1 MKKAFGLMKKAFG
14 FLAAALVLIVLLFVT
29 GTIYTVRED
38 QQVILTQ
45 FGKPIGEPKTE
56 AGLHFKLPFIQK
68 INVIEKRVLAWDGD
82 SAQMPTR
89 DKTYIQVDTF
99 ARWEISK
106 PLLYFKTLR
115 DERSALSRL
124 DDILGSETRNAVAK
138 HDLLE
143 VVRSTKDRK
152 PEKTDLQTEK
162 EALFEPIKIGRRE
175 IEKNMYEIAKTK
187 LEDIGINLLDL
198 RFKRINYNQSVAPQ
212 IYEQMISERQQIAER
227 FRSEGAGEAAR
238 TMGKMQREVKRIES
252 EAYLKIQSI
261 LGEADAE
268 STRIYAEAYGGTP
281 ERESFYEF
289 VKTLEAYDKILD
301 EKTTVILSTDSDLF
315 KLLKGSKPE

>member
-1 MKKAFGLMKKAFG
+1 MKKALG
-14 FLAAALVLIVLLFVT
+14 FIIAALVLIVLLFVT
-29 GTIYTVRED
+29 GTVYTVKEG

-45 FGKPIGEPKTE
+45 FGKPVGKAIKDP
-56 AGLHFKLPFIQK
+56 GLHFKLPFIVK
-68 INVIEKRVLAWDGD
+68 VNVVEMRILAWDGK
-82 SAQMPTR
+82 SVAMPTR

-99 ARWEISK
+99 ARWQIDD
-106 PLLYFKTLR
+106 PLLYFETLR

-124 DDILGSETRNAVAK
+124 DDILGSVTRNAVAK

-143 VVRSTKDRK
+143 VVRSTKDRE
-152 PEKTDLQTEK
+152 PERTDLLIEK
-162 EALFEPIKIGRRE
+162 ETVFEPIKIGRRE
-175 IEKNMYEIAKTK
+175 IEKNLNEIAKDK
-187 LEDIGINLLDL
+187 LEDIGIKLLDL
-198 RFKRINYNQSVAPQ
+198 RFKRINYNKSVERQ
-212 IYEQMISERQQIAER
+212 IYEQMISERQKIAER

-238 TMGKMQREVKRIES
+238 TMGKMEREVKRIES

-289 VKTLEAYDKILD
+289 VKTLEAYEKILD
-301 EKTTVILSTDSDLF
+301 KNTTVILSTDSELF

>member
-1 MKKAFGLMKKAFG
+1 MKKALG
-14 FLAAALVLIVLLFVT
+14 FIIAALVLIVLLFVT
-29 GTIYTVRED
+29 GTVYTVKEG

-45 FGKPIGEPKTE
+45 FGKPVGEAIKDP
-56 AGLHFKLPFIQK
+56 GLHFKLPFIVK
-68 INVIEKRVLAWDGD
+68 VNVVEMRILAWDGK
-82 SAQMPTR
+82 SVAMPTR

-99 ARWEISK
+99 ARWQIDD
-106 PLLYFKTLR
+106 PLLYFETLR

-124 DDILGSETRNAVAK
+124 DDILGSVTRNAVAK

-143 VVRSTKDRK
+143 VVRSTKDRE
-152 PEKTDLQTEK
+152 PERTDLLIEK
-162 EALFEPIKIGRRE
+162 EAVFEPIKIGRRE
-175 IEKNMYEIAKTK
+175 IEKNLNEIAKDK
-187 LEDIGINLLDL
+187 LEDIGIKLLDL
-198 RFKRINYNQSVAPQ
+198 RFKRINYNKSVERQ
-212 IYEQMISERQQIAER
+212 IYEQMISERQKIAER

-238 TMGKMQREVKRIES
+238 TMGKMEREVKRIES

-301 EKTTVILSTDSDLF
+301 ENTTVILSTDSELF
-315 KLLKGSKPE
+315 KLLKGSKPK

>member
-1 MKKAFGLMKKAFG
+1 MKKVIGIILVV
-14 FLAAALVLIVLLFVT
+14 ALVLVVLLFVT

-38 QQVILTQ
+38 KQVILTQ
-45 FGKPIGEPKTE
+45 FGKPIGDPITD
-56 AGLHFKLPFIQK
+56 AGLHFKLPFIVK
-68 INVIEKRVLAWDGD
+68 VNELEKRVLSWDGE

-99 ARWEISK
+99 ARWQIAD

-124 DDILGSETRNAVAK
+124 DDILGSVTRNAVAK

-152 PEKTDLQTEK
+152 PERTDLLIEK
-162 EALFEPIKIGRRE
+162 EAVFEPIKIGRRE
-175 IEKNMYEIAKTK
+175 IEKNLKEIAKDK
-187 LEDIGINLLDL
+187 LEDIGIKLLDL
-198 RFKRINYNQSVAPQ
+198 RFKRINYNKSVERQ
-212 IYEQMISERQQIAER
+212 IYEQMISERQKIAER

-238 TMGKMQREVKRIES
+238 TMGKMEREVKRIES

-301 EKTTVILSTDSDLF
+301 ENTTVILSTDSELF

>member
-1 MKKAFGLMKKAFG
+1 MKKALG
-14 FLAAALVLIVLLFVT
+14 FIIAALVLIVLLFVT
-29 GTIYTVRED
+29 GTVYTVKEG

-45 FGKPIGEPKTE
+45 FGKPVGEPKTDP
-56 AGLHFKLPFIQK
+56 GLHFKLPFIVK
-68 INVIEKRVLAWDGD
+68 VNVIEKRILAWDGK

-99 ARWEISK
+99 ARWRINK
-106 PLLYFKTLR
+106 PLDYFKTLR

-124 DDILGSETRNAVAK
+124 DDILGSVTRNAVAK

-152 PEKTDLQTEK
+152 PERTDLLIEK
-162 EALFEPIKIGRRE
+162 EAVFEPIKIGRRE
-175 IEKNMYEIAKTK
+175 IEKNLKEIAKDK
-187 LEDIGINLLDL
+187 LEDIGIELLDL
-198 RFKRINYNQSVAPQ
+198 RFKRINYNKSVERQ
-212 IYEQMISERQQIAER
+212 IYEQMISERQKIAER

-238 TMGKMQREVKRIES
+238 TMGKMEREVKRIES

-301 EKTTVILSTDSDLF
+301 ENTTVILSTDSELF
-315 KLLKGSKPE
+315 KLLKGSKPV

>member
-1 MKKAFGLMKKAFG
+1 MKKALG
-14 FLAAALVLIVLLFVT
+14 FIIAALVLIVLLFVT
-29 GTIYTVRED
+29 GTVYTVKEG

-45 FGKPIGEPKTE
+45 FGKPVGKAIKDP
-56 AGLHFKLPFIQK
+56 GLHFKLPFIVK
-68 INVIEKRVLAWDGD
+68 VNVIEKRILAWDGK

-99 ARWEISK
+99 ARWRIKK
-106 PLLYFKTLR
+106 PLLYFETLR

-124 DDILGSETRNAVAK
+124 DDILGSVTRNAVAK

-152 PEKTDLQTEK
+152 PETTDLLIEK
-162 EALFEPIKIGRRE
+162 EAVFEPIKIGRRE
-175 IEKNMYEIAKTK
+175 IEKNLKEIAEDK
-187 LEDIGINLLDL
+187 LEDIGIELLDL
-198 RFKRINYNQSVAPQ
+198 RFKRINYNKSVERQ
-212 IYEQMISERQQIAER
+212 IYEQMISERQKIAER

-238 TMGKMQREVKRIES
+238 TMGKMEREVKRIES

-301 EKTTVILSTDSDLF
+301 ENTTVILSTDSDLF

>member
-1 MKKAFGLMKKAFG
+1 MKTALG
-14 FLAAALVLIVLLFVT
+14 FIIAVLVMIVLLFVT
-29 GTIYTVRED
+29 GTVYTVKEG
-38 QQVILTQ
+38 QQVIETQ
-45 FGKPIGEPKTE
+45 FGKPIGEPITD
-56 AGLHFKLPFIQK
+56 AGLHFKLPFIVK
-68 INVIEKRVLAWDGD
+68 VNVVEKRVLAWDGD
-82 SAQMPTR
+82 SAPMPTR

-99 ARWEISK
+99 ARWQIAD

-152 PEKTDLQTEK
+152 PEKTDLQTDK
-162 EALFEPIKIGRRE
+162 EVVFEPIKIGRRE
-175 IEKNMYEIAKTK
+175 IEKNVYEIAKTK

-198 RFKRINYNQSVAPQ
+198 RFKRINYNQSVERQ
-212 IYEQMISERQQIAER
+212 IYEQMISERQKIAER

-238 TMGKMQREVKRIES
+238 TMGKMEREVKRIES

-301 EKTTVILSTDSDLF
+301 ENTTVILSTDSDLF

>member
-1 MKKAFGLMKKAFG
+1 MKKVFG
-14 FLAAALVLIVLLFVT
+14 FIIAVLVLIVLLFVT
-29 GTIYTVRED
+29 GAAYTVRED

-45 FGKPIGEPKTE
+45 FGKSIGDPITE
-56 AGLHFKLPFIQK
+56 AGLHFKLPFIVK
-68 INVIEKRVLAWDGD
+68 VNVIEKRVLAWDGE

-99 ARWEISK
+99 ARWEISE
-106 PLLYFKTLR
+106 PLVYFKTLR

-152 PEKTDLQTEK
+152 PEKTDLQTEQ
-162 EALFEPIKIGRRE
+162 EAVFEPIKIGRRE
-175 IEKNMYEIAKTK
+175 IENNVYEIAKTK

-238 TMGKMQREVKRIES
+238 TMGKMEREVKRIES
-252 EAYLKIQSI
+252 EAYRKIQSI

-301 EKTTVILSTDSDLF
+301 ENTTVILSTDSDLF
-315 KLLKGSKPE
+315 KLLKGSKPK

>member
-1 MKKAFGLMKKAFG
+1 MKKALG
-14 FLAAALVLIVLLFVT
+14 FIIAALVFIVLLFVT
-29 GTIYTVRED
+29 GTVYTVKEG

-45 FGKPIGEPKTE
+45 FGKPIGEPKTD
-56 AGLHFKLPFIQK
+56 AGLHFKLPFIVK
-68 INVIEKRVLAWDGD
+68 VNVVEKRILAWDGK

-99 ARWEISK
+99 ARWRIDD

-152 PEKTDLQTEK
+152 PERTDLLIEK
-162 EALFEPIKIGRRE
+162 EAVFEPIKIGRRE
-175 IEKNMYEIAKTK
+175 IEKNLKEIAKDK
-187 LEDIGINLLDL
+187 LEDIGIKLLDL
-198 RFKRINYNQSVAPQ
+198 RFKRINYNKSVERQ
-212 IYEQMISERQQIAER
+212 IYEQMISERQKIAER

-238 TMGKMQREVKRIES
+238 TMGKMEREVKRIES

-301 EKTTVILSTDSDLF
+301 KNTTVILSTDSELF

>member
-1 MKKAFGLMKKAFG
+1 MKKVFG
-14 FLAAALVLIVLLFVT
+14 FITVVLVLIVLLFVT
-29 GTIYTVRED
+29 GTVYTVRED

-45 FGKPIGEPKTE
+45 FGKSIGDPITE
-56 AGLHFKLPFIQK
+56 AGLHFKLPFIVK
-68 INVIEKRVLAWDGD
+68 VNVIEKRVLAWDGE

-99 ARWEISK
+99 ARWEISE
-106 PLLYFKTLR
+106 PLVYFKTLR

-152 PEKTDLQTEK
+152 PEKTDLQTE
-162 EALFEPIKIGRRE
+162 EGAVFEPIKIGRRE
-175 IEKNMYEIAKTK
+175 IENNVYQIAKTK

-238 TMGKMQREVKRIES
+238 TMGKIEREVKRIES
-252 EAYLKIQSI
+252 EAYRKIQSI

-301 EKTTVILSTDSDLF
+301 ENTTVILSTDSDLF
-315 KLLKGSKPE
+315 KLLKGSKSE

>member
-1 MKKAFGLMKKAFG
+1 MKKVFG
-14 FLAAALVLIVLLFVT
+14 FIIAVLVLIVLLFVT
-29 GTIYTVRED
+29 GAAYTVRED

-45 FGKPIGEPKTE
+45 FGKEVGDPITE
-56 AGLHFKLPFIQK
+56 AGLHFKLPFIVK
-68 INVIEKRVLAWDGD
+68 VNVIEKRVLAWDGE

-99 ARWEISK
+99 ARWEISE
-106 PLLYFKTLR
+106 PLVYFKTLR

-152 PEKTDLQTEK
+152 PEKTDLQTEQ
-162 EALFEPIKIGRRE
+162 EAVFEPIKIGRRE
-175 IEKNMYEIAKTK
+175 IENNVYEIAKTK

-238 TMGKMQREVKRIES
+238 TMGKMEREVKRIES

-301 EKTTVILSTDSDLF
+301 ENTTVILSTDSDLF

>member
-1 MKKAFGLMKKAFG
+1 MKKALG
-14 FLAAALVLIVLLFVT
+14 FIIAALVLIVLLFVT
-29 GTIYTVRED
+29 GTVYTVKEG
-38 QQVILTQ
+38 QQVVLTQ
-45 FGKPIGEPKTE
+45 FGKPIGDSITD
-56 AGLHFKLPFIQK
+56 AGLHFKLPFIVK
-68 INVIEKRVLAWDGD
+68 VNVIEKRILAWDGK

-99 ARWEISK
+99 ARWRISK
-106 PLLYFKTLR
+106 PLDYFKTLR

-124 DDILGSETRNAVAK
+124 DDILGSVTRNAVAK

-152 PEKTDLQTEK
+152 PETTDLLIEK
-162 EALFEPIKIGRRE
+162 EAVFEPIKIGRRE
-175 IEKNMYEIAKTK
+175 IEENLKEIAKTK
-187 LEDIGINLLDL
+187 LDGTGIELLDL
-198 RFKRINYNQSVAPQ
+198 RFKRINYNQSVERQ
-212 IYEQMISERQQIAER
+212 IYEQMISERQKIAER

-238 TMGKMQREVKRIES
+238 TMGKMEREVKRIES

-301 EKTTVILSTDSDLF
+301 ENTTVILSTDSDLF

>member
-1 MKKAFGLMKKAFG
+1 MKKAFG
-14 FLAAALVLIVLLFVT
+14 FIAAALVLIVLLFVT

-45 FGKPIGEPKTE
+45 FGKPIGEPITE
-56 AGLHFKLPFIQK
+56 AGLHFKLPFIVK
-68 INVIEKRVLAWDGD
+68 VNVIEKRILAWDGK
-82 SAQMPTR
+82 SVAMPTR

-99 ARWEISK
+99 ARWQIVN
-106 PLLYFKTLR
+106 PLLYFETLR

-124 DDILGSETRNAVAK
+124 DDILGSVTRNAVAK

-152 PEKTDLQTEK
+152 PERTDLLIEK
-162 EALFEPIKIGRRE
+162 EAVFEPIKIGRRE
-175 IEKNMYEIAKTK
+175 IENNLKKIAEDK
-187 LEDIGINLLDL
+187 LEDIGIKLLDL
-198 RFKRINYNQSVAPQ
+198 RFKRINYNKSVERQ
-212 IYEQMISERQQIAER
+212 IYEQMISERQKIAER

-238 TMGKMQREVKRIES
+238 TMGKMEREVKRIES

-301 EKTTVILSTDSDLF
+301 ENTTVILSTDSELF

>member
-1 MKKAFGLMKKAFG
+1 MKKALG
-14 FLAAALVLIVLLFVT
+14 FIIAALVFIVLLFVT
-29 GTIYTVRED
+29 GTVYTVKEG

-45 FGKPIGEPKTE
+45 FGKPVGEPKTDP
-56 AGLHFKLPFIQK
+56 GLHFKLPFIVK
-68 INVIEKRVLAWDGD
+68 VNVIEKRILAWDGK
-82 SAQMPTR
+82 SVAMPTR

-99 ARWEISK
+99 ARWRIEK
-106 PLLYFKTLR
+106 PLLYFETLR

-124 DDILGSETRNAVAK
+124 DDILGSVTRNAVAK

-152 PEKTDLQTEK
+152 PERTDLLIEK
-162 EALFEPIKIGRRE
+162 EAVFEPIKIGRRE
-175 IEKNMYEIAKTK
+175 IEKNLKEIAKDK
-187 LEDIGINLLDL
+187 LEDIGIELLDL
-198 RFKRINYNQSVAPQ
+198 RFKRINYNKSVERQ
-212 IYEQMISERQQIAER
+212 IYEQMISERQKIAER

-238 TMGKMQREVKRIES
+238 TMGKMEREVKRIES

-301 EKTTVILSTDSDLF
+301 ENTTVILSTDSDLF

>member
-1 MKKAFGLMKKAFG
+1 MKKVFG
-14 FLAAALVLIVLLFVT
+14 FITAVLVLIVLLFVT
-29 GTIYTVRED
+29 GTVYTVRED

-45 FGKPIGEPKTE
+45 FGKSIGDPITE
-56 AGLHFKLPFIQK
+56 AGLHFKLPFIVK
-68 INVIEKRVLAWDGD
+68 VNVIEKRVLAWDGE

-99 ARWEISK
+99 ARWEISE
-106 PLLYFKTLR
+106 PLVYFKTLR

-152 PEKTDLQTEK
+152 PEKTDLQTEQ
-162 EALFEPIKIGRRE
+162 EAVFEPIKIGRRE
-175 IEKNMYEIAKTK
+175 IENNVYEIAKTK

-238 TMGKMQREVKRIES
+238 TMGKMEREVKRIES
-252 EAYLKIQSI
+252 EAYRKIQSI

-301 EKTTVILSTDSDLF
+301 ENTTVILSTDSDLF

>member
-1 MKKAFGLMKKAFG
+1 MKNVFG
-14 FLAAALVLIVLLFVT
+14 FITAVLVLIVLLFVT
-29 GTIYTVRED
+29 GTVYTVRED

-45 FGKPIGEPKTE
+45 FGKSIGDPITE
-56 AGLHFKLPFIQK
+56 AGLHFKLPFIVK
-68 INVIEKRVLAWDGD
+68 VNVIEKRVLAWDGE

-99 ARWEISK
+99 ARWEISE
-106 PLLYFKTLR
+106 PLVYFKTLR

-152 PEKTDLQTEK
+152 PEKTDLQTE
-162 EALFEPIKIGRRE
+162 EGAVFEPIKIGRRE
-175 IEKNMYEIAKTK
+175 IENNVYQIAKTK

-238 TMGKMQREVKRIES
+238 TMGKMEREVKRIES
-252 EAYLKIQSI
+252 EAYRKIQSI

-301 EKTTVILSTDSDLF
+301 ENTTVILSTDSDLF
-315 KLLKGSKPE
+315 KLLKGSKSE

>member
-1 MKKAFGLMKKAFG
+1 MKKVFG
-14 FLAAALVLIVLLFVT
+14 FITAVLVLIVLLFVT
-29 GTIYTVRED
+29 GTVYTVRED

-45 FGKPIGEPKTE
+45 FGKSIGDPITE
-56 AGLHFKLPFIQK
+56 AGLHFKLPFIVK
-68 INVIEKRVLAWDGD
+68 VNVIEKRVLAWDGE

-99 ARWEISK
+99 ARWEISE
-106 PLLYFKTLR
+106 PLVYFKTLR

-124 DDILGSETRNAVAK
+124 DDILGSVTRNAVAK

-152 PEKTDLQTEK
+152 PEKTDLQTE
-162 EALFEPIKIGRRE
+162 EGAVFEPIKIGRRE
-175 IEKNMYEIAKTK
+175 IENNVYQIAKTK

-238 TMGKMQREVKRIES
+238 TMGKMEREVKRIES
-252 EAYLKIQSI
+252 EAYRKIQSI

-301 EKTTVILSTDSDLF
+301 ENTTVILSTDSDLF
-315 KLLKGSKPE
+315 KLLKGSKSE

>member
-1 MKKAFGLMKKAFG
+1 MKKVFG
-14 FLAAALVLIVLLFVT
+14 FIIAVLVLIVLLFVT
-29 GTIYTVRED
+29 GTAYTVRED

-45 FGKPIGEPKTE
+45 FGKEVGDPITE
-56 AGLHFKLPFIQK
+56 AGLHFKLPFIVK
-68 INVIEKRVLAWDGD
+68 VNVIEKRVLAWDGE

-99 ARWEISK
+99 ARWEISE
-106 PLLYFKTLR
+106 PLVYFKTLR

-152 PEKTDLQTEK
+152 PEKTDLQTEQ
-162 EALFEPIKIGRRE
+162 EAVFEPIKIGRRE
-175 IEKNMYEIAKTK
+175 IENNVYEIAKTK

-238 TMGKMQREVKRIES
+238 TMGKMEREVKRIES
-252 EAYLKIQSI
+252 EAYRKIQSI

-301 EKTTVILSTDSDLF
+301 ENTTVILSTDSDLF
-315 KLLKGSKPE
+315 KLLKGSKSE

>member
-1 MKKAFGLMKKAFG
+1 MKKALG
-14 FLAAALVLIVLLFVT
+14 FIIAALVFIVLLFVT
-29 GTIYTVRED
+29 GTVYTVKEG

-45 FGKPIGEPKTE
+45 FGKPIGEPITD
-56 AGLHFKLPFIQK
+56 AGLHFKLPFIVK
-68 INVIEKRVLAWDGD
+68 VNVVEKRVLGWDGK
-82 SAQMPTR
+82 SVPMPTR
-89 DKTYIQVDTF
+89 DKTYIEVDTF
-99 ARWEISK
+99 ARWRIND
-106 PLLYFKTLR
+106 PLVYFETLR

-124 DDILGSETRNAVAK
+124 DDILGSVTLNAVAK

-152 PEKTDLQTEK
+152 PERTDLLTEK
-162 EALFEPIKIGRRE
+162 EAVFEPIKIGRRE
-175 IEKNMYEIAKTK
+175 IEKNLKEIAKTK
-187 LEDIGINLLDL
+187 LDGTGIELLDL
-198 RFKRINYNQSVAPQ
+198 RFKRINYNQSVERQ
-212 IYEQMISERQQIAER
+212 IYEQMISERQKIAER

-238 TMGKMQREVKRIES
+238 TMGKMEREVKRIES
-252 EAYLKIQSI
+252 EAYRKIQSI

-301 EKTTVILSTDSDLF
+301 KNTTVILSADSDLF

>member
-1 MKKAFGLMKKAFG
+1 MKKVFG
-14 FLAAALVLIVLLFVT
+14 FITAVLVLIVLLFVT
-29 GTIYTVRED
+29 GTVYTVRED

-45 FGKPIGEPKTE
+45 FGKSIGDPITE
-56 AGLHFKLPFIQK
+56 AGLHFKLPFIVK
-68 INVIEKRVLAWDGD
+68 VNVIENRVLAWDGE

-99 ARWEISK
+99 ARWEISE
-106 PLLYFKTLR
+106 PLVYFKTLR

-152 PEKTDLQTEK
+152 PEKTDLQTE
-162 EALFEPIKIGRRE
+162 EGAVFEPIKIGRRE
-175 IEKNMYEIAKTK
+175 IENNVYQIAKTK

-238 TMGKMQREVKRIES
+238 TMGKMEREVKRIES
-252 EAYLKIQSI
+252 EAYRKIQSI

-301 EKTTVILSTDSDLF
+301 ENTTVILSTDSDLF
-315 KLLKGSKPE
+315 KLLKGSKSE

>member
-1 MKKAFGLMKKAFG
+1 MKKVFG
-14 FLAAALVLIVLLFVT
+14 FITAVLVLIVLLFVT
-29 GTIYTVRED
+29 GTVYTVRED

-45 FGKPIGEPKTE
+45 FGKSIGDPITE
-56 AGLHFKLPFIQK
+56 AGLHFKLPFIVK
-68 INVIEKRVLAWDGD
+68 VNVIEKRVLAWDGE

-99 ARWEISK
+99 ARWEISE
-106 PLLYFKTLR
+106 PLVYFKTLR

-152 PEKTDLQTEK
+152 PEKTDLQTE
-162 EALFEPIKIGRRE
+162 EGAVFEPIKIGRRE
-175 IEKNMYEIAKTK
+175 IENNVYQIAKTK

-238 TMGKMQREVKRIES
+238 TMGKMEREVKRIES

-301 EKTTVILSTDSDLF
+301 ENTTVILSTDSDLF
-315 KLLKGSKPE
+315 KLLKGSKSE

>member
-1 MKKAFGLMKKAFG
+1 MKKVFG
-14 FLAAALVLIVLLFVT
+14 FITAVLVLIVLLFVT
-29 GTIYTVRED
+29 GTVYTVRED

-45 FGKPIGEPKTE
+45 FGKSIGDPITE
-56 AGLHFKLPFIQK
+56 AGLHFKLPFIVK
-68 INVIEKRVLAWDGD
+68 VNVIEKRVLAWDGE

-99 ARWEISK
+99 ARWEISE
-106 PLLYFKTLR
+106 PLVYFKTLR

-152 PEKTDLQTEK
+152 PEKTDLQTE
-162 EALFEPIKIGRRE
+162 EGAVFEPIKIGRRE
-175 IEKNMYEIAKTK
+175 IENNVYQIAKTK
-187 LEDIGINLLDL
+187 LEDIGINP

-238 TMGKMQREVKRIES
+238 TMGKMEREVKRIES
-252 EAYLKIQSI
+252 EAYRKIQSI

-281 ERESFYEF
+281 ERERFYEF

-301 EKTTVILSTDSDLF
+301 ENTTVILSTDSDLF
-315 KLLKGSKPE
+315 KLLKGSKSE

>member
-1 MKKAFGLMKKAFG
+1 MKKVFG
-14 FLAAALVLIVLLFVT
+14 FITAVLVLIVLLFVT
-29 GTIYTVRED
+29 GTVYTVRED

-45 FGKPIGEPKTE
+45 FGKSIGDPITE
-56 AGLHFKLPFIQK
+56 AGLHFKLPFIVK
-68 INVIEKRVLAWDGD
+68 VNVIVKRVLAWDGE

-99 ARWEISK
+99 ARWEISE
-106 PLLYFKTLR
+106 PLVYFKTLR

-152 PEKTDLQTEK
+152 PEKTDLQTE
-162 EALFEPIKIGRRE
+162 EGAVFEPIKIGRRE
-175 IEKNMYEIAKTK
+175 IENNVYQIAKTK

-238 TMGKMQREVKRIES
+238 TMGKMEREVKRIES
-252 EAYLKIQSI
+252 EAYRKIQSI

-301 EKTTVILSTDSDLF
+301 ENTTVILSTDSDLF
-315 KLLKGSKPE
+315 KLLKGSKSE

>member
-1 MKKAFGLMKKAFG
+1 MKKALG
-14 FLAAALVLIVLLFVT
+14 FIIAALVLIVLLFVT
-29 GTIYTVRED
+29 GTLYTVKEG
-38 QQVILTQ
+38 QQIILTQ
-45 FGKPIGEPKTE
+45 FGKPIGEPITD
-56 AGLHFKLPFIQK
+56 AGLHVKWPFIVK
-68 INVIEKRVLAWDGD
+68 VNVVEKRVLAWDGK
-82 SAQMPTR
+82 SVAMPTR

-99 ARWEISK
+99 ARWRIAD

-124 DDILGSETRNAVAK
+124 DDILGSVTLNAVAK

-152 PEKTDLQTEK
+152 PERTDLLTEK
-162 EALFEPIKIGRRE
+162 EADFEPIKIGRRE
-175 IEKNMYEIAKTK
+175 IEKNLNEIAKAE
-187 LEDIGINLLDL
+187 LENIGIELLDL
-198 RFKRINYNQSVAPQ
+198 RFKRINYNQSVERQ
-212 IYEQMISERQQIAER
+212 IYQQMISERQKIAER

-238 TMGKMQREVKRIES
+238 TMGKMEREVKRIES
-252 EAYLKIQSI
+252 EAYRKIQSI

-268 STRIYAEAYGGTP
+268 STRIYAESYGGTP

-301 EKTTVILSTDSDLF
+301 KNTTVILSTDSELF

>member
-1 MKKAFGLMKKAFG
+1 MKKALG
-14 FLAAALVLIVLLFVT
+14 FIIAALVLIVLLFVT
-29 GTIYTVRED
+29 GTVYTVKEG

-45 FGKPIGEPKTE
+45 FGKPVGEPKTDP
-56 AGLHFKLPFIQK
+56 GLHFKLPFIVK
-68 INVIEKRVLAWDGD
+68 VNVIEKRILAWDGK
-82 SAQMPTR
+82 SVAMPTR

-99 ARWEISK
+99 ARWRIEK
-106 PLLYFKTLR
+106 PLLYFETLR

-124 DDILGSETRNAVAK
+124 DDILGSVTRNAVAK

-152 PEKTDLQTEK
+152 PERTDLLIEK
-162 EALFEPIKIGRRE
+162 EAVFEPIKIGRRE
-175 IEKNMYEIAKTK
+175 IEKNLKEIAKDK
-187 LEDIGINLLDL
+187 LEDIGIELLDL
-198 RFKRINYNQSVAPQ
+198 RFKRINYNKSVERQ
-212 IYEQMISERQQIAER
+212 IYEQMISERQKIAER

-238 TMGKMQREVKRIES
+238 TMGKMEREVKRIES

-301 EKTTVILSTDSDLF
+301 ENTTVILSTDSELF

>member
-1 MKKAFGLMKKAFG
+1 MKKVFG
-14 FLAAALVLIVLLFVT
+14 FIIAVLVLIVLLFVT
-29 GTIYTVRED
+29 GTVYTVRED

-45 FGKPIGEPKTE
+45 FGKEVGDPITE
-56 AGLHFKLPFIQK
+56 AGLHFKLPFIVK
-68 INVIEKRVLAWDGD
+68 VNVIEKRVLAWDGE

-99 ARWEISK
+99 ARWEISE
-106 PLLYFKTLR
+106 PLVYFKTLR

-152 PEKTDLQTEK
+152 PEKTDLQTEQ
-162 EALFEPIKIGRRE
+162 EAVFEPIKIGRRE
-175 IEKNMYEIAKTK
+175 IENNVYEIAKTK

-238 TMGKMQREVKRIES
+238 TMGKMEREVKRIES
-252 EAYLKIQSI
+252 EAYRKIQSI

-301 EKTTVILSTDSDLF
+301 ENTTVILSTDSDLF
-315 KLLKGSKPE
+315 KLLKGSKSE

>member
-1 MKKAFGLMKKAFG
+1 MKKALG
-14 FLAAALVLIVLLFVT
+14 FIIAALVLIVLLFVT
-29 GTIYTVRED
+29 GTVYTVKEG

-45 FGKPIGEPKTE
+45 FGKPVGKAIKDP
-56 AGLHFKLPFIQK
+56 GLHFKLPFIVK
-68 INVIEKRVLAWDGD
+68 VNVVEMRILAWDGK
-82 SAQMPTR
+82 SVAMPTR

-99 ARWEISK
+99 ARWRISK
-106 PLLYFKTLR
+106 PLDYFKTLR

-124 DDILGSETRNAVAK
+124 DDILGSVTRNAVAK

-143 VVRSTKDRK
+143 VIRSTKDRE
-152 PEKTDLQTEK
+152 PERTDLLIEK
-162 EALFEPIKIGRRE
+162 EAVFEPIKIGRRE
-175 IEKNMYEIAKTK
+175 IENNLKKIAEDK
-187 LEDIGINLLDL
+187 LEDIGIKLLDL
-198 RFKRINYNQSVAPQ
+198 RFKRINYNKSVERQ
-212 IYEQMISERQQIAER
+212 IYEQMISERQKIAER

-238 TMGKMQREVKRIES
+238 TMGKMEREVKRIES

-301 EKTTVILSTDSDLF
+301 KNTTVILSTDSDLF
-315 KLLKGSKPE
+315 KLLKGSKSE

>member
-1 MKKAFGLMKKAFG
+1 MKKALG
-14 FLAAALVLIVLLFVT
+14 FIIAALVLIVLLFVS
-29 GTIYTVRED
+29 GTVYTIKEG

-45 FGKPIGEPKTE
+45 FGKPIGDPKTD
-56 AGLHFKLPFIQK
+56 AGLHFKLPFIVK
-68 INVIEKRVLAWDGD
+68 VNVVEKRILAWDGE

-99 ARWEISK
+99 ARWKISDA
-106 PLLYFKTLR
+106 LIYFKTLR

-152 PEKTDLQTEK
+152 PERTDLQTGEGADF
-162 EALFEPIKIGRRE
+162 EAIKIGRRE
-175 IEKNMYEIAKTK
+175 IEKNLTEIAKTK
-187 LEDIGINLLDL
+187 LDGTGIELLDL
-198 RFKRINYNQSVAPQ
+198 RFKRINYNSSVERQ
-212 IYEQMISERQQIAER
+212 IYEQMISERQKIAER

-238 TMGKMQREVKRIES
+238 TMGKMEREVKRIES

-301 EKTTVILSTDSDLF
+301 ENTTVILSTDSDLF

>member
-1 MKKAFGLMKKAFG
+1 MKKALG
-14 FLAAALVLIVLLFVT
+14 FIIAALVLIVLLFVT
-29 GTIYTVRED
+29 GTVYTVKEG

-45 FGKPIGEPKTE
+45 FGKPIGEAKKE
-56 AGLHFKLPFIQK
+56 AGLHFKLPFIVK
-68 INVIEKRVLAWDGD
+68 VNVVEKRVLAWDGD
-82 SAQMPTR
+82 SAPMPTR

-99 ARWEISK
+99 ARWQIAD

-152 PEKTDLQTEK
+152 PEKTDLQTDK
-162 EALFEPIKIGRRE
+162 EAVFEPIKIGRRE
-175 IEKNMYEIAKTK
+175 IEKNVYEIAKTK
-187 LEDIGINLLDL
+187 LRDIGINLLDL
-198 RFKRINYNQSVAPQ
+198 RFKRINYNQSVERQ
-212 IYEQMISERQQIAER
+212 IYEQMISERQKIAER

-238 TMGKMQREVKRIES
+238 TMGKMEREVKRIES

-301 EKTTVILSTDSDLF
+301 ENTTVILSTDSDLF

>member
-1 MKKAFGLMKKAFG
+1 MKKALG
-14 FLAAALVLIVLLFVT
+14 FLIGVFVIIIFLFVT
-29 GTIYTVRED
+29 GKVYTVRED

-45 FGKPIGEPKTE
+45 FGKPVGDPVTE
-56 AGLHFKLPFIQK
+56 AGLHFKLPFIVK
-68 INVIEKRVLAWDGD
+68 MNVIEKRVLAWDGM
-82 SAQMPTR
+82 SSQMATR

-99 ARWEISK
+99 ARWEISD
-106 PLLYFKTLR
+106 PLVYFKTLR

-152 PEKTDLQTEK
+152 PETTDLQTDK
-162 EALFEPIKIGRRE
+162 EINFEPIKIGRRA
-175 IEKNMYEIAKTK
+175 IEQNVYQVAKSK
-187 LEDIGINLLDL
+187 LEELGINLLDL

-238 TMGKMQREVKRIES
+238 TKGKMEREVKRIES
-252 EAYLKIQSI
+252 EAYRKIQSI

-281 ERESFYEF
+281 EREKFYEF
-289 VKTLEAYDKILD
+289 VKTLEAYDEILD

-315 KLLKGSKPE
+315 KLLNGSKSE